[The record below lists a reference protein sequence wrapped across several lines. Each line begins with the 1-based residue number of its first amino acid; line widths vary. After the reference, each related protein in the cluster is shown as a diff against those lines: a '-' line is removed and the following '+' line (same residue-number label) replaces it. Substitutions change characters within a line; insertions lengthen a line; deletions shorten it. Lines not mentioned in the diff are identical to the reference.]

1 MRRHGQIRASTEVGS
16 GSVAGMRV
24 LVTGGAGYIGSVV
37 SARLLA
43 EGHQVVVVDDLS
55 TGHADAV
62 PPAAE
67 FHQLSIAALDPVL
80 GDWAVDAVI
89 HFAAKSL
96 VGESVGEPAL
106 YWRNNVVGT
115 VALLDSLRAHGVPR
129 IVFSSSAA
137 TYGQTDEQPIRETA
151 PARPGNPYGASKLAI
166 DLALADYAHA
176 YGLAATSLRYF
187 NVAGALIDA
196 EGSSYGERHATETHL
211 IPLAL
216 RAAAGQG
223 PKLSLFGT
231 DYPTP
236 DGTCVRDY
244 IHVIDLADAHLLAL
258 RAGVPGEHQIV
269 NLGSGSGSSVRE
281 VLAAV
286 QDVTGR
292 QVPVSEVARRAGD
305 PPVLVASNEH
315 AASLLG
321 WRPTRDLTAMV
332 RDAWHFEQQR
342 Q

>member
-1 MRRHGQIRASTEVGS
+1 
-16 GSVAGMRV
+16 MRV

-43 EGHQVVVVDDLS
+43 QGHQVVVVDDLS

-62 PPAAE
+62 PKAAE
-67 FHQLSIAALDPVL
+67 FHHLSIAALDPVL
-80 GDWAVDAVI
+80 GDWAIDAVI

-137 TYGQTDEQPIRETA
+137 TYGQVEQQPIREDA

-166 DLALADYAHA
+166 DLALADYARA

-187 NVAGALIDA
+187 NVAGALIDPD
-196 EGSSYGERHATETHL
+196 GSSYGERHATETHL
-211 IPLAL
+211 IPNAL

-223 PKLSLFGT
+223 PAMSLFGT
-231 DYPTP
+231 DYSTP
-236 DGTCVRDY
+236 DGTCIRDY
-244 IHVIDLADAHLLAL
+244 IHVVDLADAHLLAL

-269 NLGSGSGSSVRE
+269 NLGSGAGSSVRA

-286 QDVTGR
+286 ADVTGR

-305 PPVLVASNEH
+305 PPVLIASNEH

-321 WRPTRDLTAMV
+321 WRPTRDLTTMV
-332 RDAWHFEQQR
+332 ADAWRFEQQR
-342 Q
+342 A

>member
-1 MRRHGQIRASTEVGS
+1 
-16 GSVAGMRV
+16 MRV

-37 SARLLA
+37 AARLLA

-62 PPAAE
+62 PRAAE

-80 GDWAVDAVI
+80 GDWAIDAVI

-137 TYGQTDEQPIRETA
+137 TYGHSEQQPIREDA

-166 DLALADYAHA
+166 DLALADYARA

-187 NVAGALIDA
+187 NVAGALVDH
-196 EGSSYGERHATETHL
+196 GGQSFGERHAVETHL
-211 IPLAL
+211 IPNAL
-216 RAAAGQG
+216 RAAAGTG
-223 PKLSLFGT
+223 PAMSLFGT

-244 IHVIDLADAHLLAL
+244 IHVVDLAEAHLLAL
-258 RAGVPGEHQIV
+258 RAGVAGEHRII
-269 NLGSGSGSSVRE
+269 NLGSGAGSSVRE
-281 VLAAV
+281 VLSTV
-286 QDVTGR
+286 ERVTGYE
-292 QVPVSEVARRAGD
+292 VPVNEVARRAGD
-305 PPVLVASNEH
+305 PAVLIASNEY
-315 AASLLG
+315 AASVLG
-321 WRPTRDLTAMV
+321 WAPTRDLGTMV
-332 RDAWHFEQQR
+332 TDAWRFEQR
-342 Q
+342 QD